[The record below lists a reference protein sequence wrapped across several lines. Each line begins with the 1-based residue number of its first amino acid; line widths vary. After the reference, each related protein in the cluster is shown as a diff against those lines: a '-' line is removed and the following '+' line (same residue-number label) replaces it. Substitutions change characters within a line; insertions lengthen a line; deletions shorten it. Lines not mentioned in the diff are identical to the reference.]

1 MRGQPGTFLAGL
13 ARCLTKIEI
22 TGLENLQVLDQ
33 PGPAMIVVNH
43 TTIVDVV
50 VVVGTLH
57 KFGFTVD
64 GPCEKLK
71 KSACTHHRHLRPIG
85 TSDMWNFLLAKQ
97 IVSGSG
103 IIPTDQFNGSSAYRL
118 ALTALRNRE
127 CILIY
132 PEGDVQINAQASPRP
147 WRRGTTALA
156 KSGGKFGTMPIVPIA
171 HHDSRKLGTGSAQ
184 RSILQAITRVLK
196 RPTIYLMIGKPI
208 LASEIADFN
217 ESEATSYLEEKLL
230 DLWKKVSALT

>member
-13 ARCLTKIEI
+13 ARRLAKIEI
-22 TGLENLQVLDQ
+22 TGLENLAVLGQ

-57 KFGFTVD
+57 KYGFTVD

-71 KSACTHHRHLRPIG
+71 ISPCTHRRHLRPIG
-85 TSDMWNFLLAKQ
+85 TSDMWNFPLAKQ
-97 IVSGSG
+97 IVTGSG
-103 IIPTDQFNGSSAYRL
+103 IIPTDQFNGSSAYRM
-118 ALTALRNRE
+118 ALTALKNQE

-147 WRRGTTALA
+147 WRRGTATLA
-156 KSGGKFGTMPIVPIA
+156 KSVGMAIVPIA
-171 HHDSRKLGTGSAQ
+171 HHDSRKLGTGSVK
-184 RSILQAITRVLK
+184 RSIFQALTRVLK
-196 RPTIYLMIGKPI
+196 RPTIHLMIGKPI
-208 LASEIADFN
+208 LASEIANLN
-217 ESEATSYLEEKLL
+217 EQEANLYLEEKLL
-230 DLWKKVSALT
+230 NLWKKVSALT